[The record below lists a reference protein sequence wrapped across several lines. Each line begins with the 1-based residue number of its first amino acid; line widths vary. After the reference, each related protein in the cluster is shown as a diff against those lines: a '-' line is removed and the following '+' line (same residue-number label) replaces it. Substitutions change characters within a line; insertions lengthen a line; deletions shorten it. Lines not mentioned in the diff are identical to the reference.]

1 MQQSMYLERGALRL
15 QGKGDATITNSKI
28 YAKSNKNCIISDKY
42 EDNSQTVTING
53 KTLISNAEE
62 TTNDSGVISWKSPG
76 QITINKD
83 VTIEGMVGLNIYPND
98 AGHSAN
104 VNITGASIST
114 KQTAISIKGGD
125 GTLKLQNAKVIAGSN
140 ALNCKESY
148 SVEIYDSYI
157 ENTGNS
163 YGIKI
168 MDMSGLVVERS
179 TFKSDQATPLSIE
192 SPTPIRI
199 IDSQLYGYYLP
210 ISLGTKAN
218 VSVGGAS
225 FLGVLGSAYNYLS
238 VPVESLLRISGS
250 SVLCCGIDVFGQV
263 IFTDSSSLYSR
274 YQPINIRSGGKLHV
288 GTTGILARHRFG
300 RVPNNAILGWNGNS
314 C

>member
-42 EDNSQTVTING
+42 EDNSQTLTING

-125 GTLKLQNAKVIAGSN
+125 GTLKLQRK
-140 ALNCKESY
+140 LQC
-148 SVEIYDSYI
+148 
-157 ENTGNS
+157 
-163 YGIKI
+163 
-168 MDMSGLVVERS
+168 R
-179 TFKSDQATPLSIE
+179 
-192 SPTPIRI
+192 
-199 IDSQLYGYYLP
+199 
-210 ISLGTKAN
+210 
-218 VSVGGAS
+218 
-225 FLGVLGSAYNYLS
+225 
-238 VPVESLLRISGS
+238 
-250 SVLCCGIDVFGQV
+250 
-263 IFTDSSSLYSR
+263 
-274 YQPINIRSGGKLHV
+274 NI
-288 GTTGILARHRFG
+288 
-300 RVPNNAILGWNGNS
+300 
-314 C
+314 